1 MDDTF
6 EYYDPI
12 TGPVAR
18 GWSGDL
24 VESYRALDDLTVEV
38 TSRRPT
44 GFLPTGST
52 LFLSVGSP
60 AAIAQYGEDFSDNH
74 EGSGPFNY
82 IEHTPRVSMTVERF
96 VDYWGKVPNV
106 DQYISFP
113 IPEQTTRVAALLN
126 SEVDWIEVPASD
138 AIPRMLDAGMI
149 LSAQKRAHW
158 WPYQINMHKA
168 PWDDVRVRKAL
179 NYAIDR
185 ETLCRDILNGI
196 CVPATGVTYPGH
208 PHFGNPEELYS
219 YNPEKAK
226 ALLAEAGVELP
237 VKFHLLTSTSGSGQ
251 MSPIIMN
258 EFIQRNV
265 AESGFEMTM
274 EFVEWNTFQERT
286 WVRLAPED
294 GDKPGNYQFIGDNAH
309 FDAFNNSFGTDWP
322 TLWAAYFRSARATA
336 ANRSAFANT
345 MGYASEEMDSW
356 LDKAER
362 CFTTACQDEA
372 FAHVNEIAMRD
383 SVHIFVVHDANPKMI
398 NPRIKGYVQDQCF
411 CVYLQDLWIVD
422 D

>member
-1 MDDTF
+1 MQHGDDF
-6 EYYDPI
+6 
-12 TGPVAR
+12 A
-18 GWSGDL
+18 
-24 VESYRALDDLTVEV
+24 
-38 TSRRPT
+38 
-44 GFLPTGST
+44 
-52 LFLSVGSP
+52 
-60 AAIAQYGEDFSDNH
+60 DNH

-113 IPEQTTRVAALLN
+113 IPEQSTRVAALLN

-138 AIPRMLDAGMI
+138 AIPRMLEAGMI
-149 LSAQKRAHW
+149 LSAEKRAHW

-196 CVPATGVTYPGH
+196 CVPAAGVTYPGH
-208 PHFGNPEELYS
+208 PHFGNPEEIYT
-219 YNPEKAK
+219 YDPEKAK

-336 ANRSAFANT
+336 ADRSAFANT
-345 MGYASEEMDSW
+345 MGYVSEEMDSW
-356 LDKAER
+356 LDKAEK

-411 CVYLQDLWIVD
+411 CVYLNDLWIVD
-422 D
+422 N

>member
-1 MDDTF
+1 MIEADRDARQFLEDYHQEADSPCEDCTD
-6 EYYDPI
+6 EYLCEFHDPLVRLYSS
-12 TGPVAR
+12 PSAAQLPLCS
-18 GWSGDL
+18 SG
-24 VESYRALDDLTVEV
+24 V
-38 TSRRPT
+38 TT
-44 GFLPTGST
+44 LPTT
-52 LFLSVGSP
+52 TR
-60 AAIAQYGEDFSDNH
+60 AQAH
-74 EGSGPFNY
+74 FNY

-113 IPEQTTRVAALLN
+113 IPEQSTRVAALLN

-138 AIPRMLDAGMI
+138 AIPRMLEAGMI
-149 LSAQKRAHW
+149 LSAEKRAHW

-196 CVPATGVTYPGH
+196 CVPAAGVTYPGH
-208 PHFGNPEELYS
+208 PHFGNPEEIYT
-219 YNPEKAK
+219 YDPEKAK

-286 WVRLAPED
+286 WVRLAP
-294 GDKPGNYQFIGDNAH
+294 GG
-309 FDAFNNSFGTDWP
+309 
-322 TLWAAYFRSARATA
+322 R
-336 ANRSAFANT
+336 
-345 MGYASEEMDSW
+345 
-356 LDKAER
+356 
-362 CFTTACQDEA
+362 
-372 FAHVNEIAMRD
+372 
-383 SVHIFVVHDANPKMI
+383 
-398 NPRIKGYVQDQCF
+398 
-411 CVYLQDLWIVD
+411 
-422 D
+422 